1 MSNINSDRPTKN
13 QRRDIARQQAR
24 EFRVQQ
30 QKTERRRKFFT
41 QGGIVLGVL
50 VIAGLV
56 GLSIYSAQP
65 KPVVWPEN
73 MATDGIVLN
82 QGMVAETSAAL
93 ADGALPLTPTEDPNL
108 LNITIYQDYLCPICG
123 QFDAANGETLA
134 QLVNSGA
141 AKLSIHPIS
150 ILNSKSAGS
159 KYSTRS
165 ANAAACVA
173 TYSPNNFW
181 DFNQLMFANQ
191 PAEGGPGL
199 SDDDLKK
206 IAADAGA
213 SNAGSIDT
221 CISDGTYA
229 GWVDAQTRR
238 ALTGPLPNT
247 SVEKVTGTPTVIV
260 NGQQYMGSISD
271 PTAFLAFIT
280 QIAGASYSENG
291 ATPTPAP

>member
-1 MSNINSDRPTKN
+1 MSNTNSDRPSKN

-82 QGMVAETSAAL
+82 QGMIAETSAAL

-199 SDDDLKK
+199 SDDELKK
-206 IAADAGA
+206 LAADAGS
-213 SNAGSIDT
+213 SNTASIDS
-221 CISDGTYA
+221 CISDGTYE

-247 SVEKVTGTPTVIV
+247 SVPNVTGTPTVIV
-260 NGQQYMGSISD
+260 NGQQYTGSISD
-271 PTAFLAFIT
+271 ATAFLAFIT

>member
-1 MSNINSDRPTKN
+1 MSNTNSDRPSKN

-181 DFNQLMFANQ
+181 DFNQLMFVNQ

-199 SDDDLKK
+199 SDDELKK
-206 IAADAGA
+206 LAADAGS
-213 SNAGSIDT
+213 SNTASIDS
-221 CISDGTYA
+221 CIADGTYE

-247 SVEKVTGTPTVIV
+247 SVPNVTGTPTVIV
-260 NGQQYMGSISD
+260 NGQQYTGSISD
-271 PTAFLAFIT
+271 ATAFLAFIT